1 MRSLLRLIL
10 CCISFFYP
18 ALSGAETAS
27 TWDVRQLMQE
37 LSQVKEAKGTFTESK
52 HLQVLSHPLESS
64 GTLLFKA
71 PDHLEKHTVAPKAES
86 LVLDK
91 GVLRIDNK
99 ARNIKRTLQLQ
110 DYPALWALVESIR
123 STLAGDLETLQ
134 RFYTIELDGNSS
146 GWTMTL
152 QPIELKMREVV
163 SEVRISGHANIIDS
177 IETRE
182 ANGDHA
188 LMKIRMDAP

>member
-1 MRSLLRLIL
+1 MRFLFRLIL
-10 CCISFFYP
+10 CLATFCYP

-37 LSQVKEAKGTFTESK
+37 LSQVKEAKGTFVESK
-52 HLQVLSHPLESS
+52 FLQLLSRPLESS

-99 ARNIKRTLQLQ
+99 ARNIKRTLQVQ

-134 RFYTIELDGNSS
+134 RFYTIELEGNSS
-146 GWTMTL
+146 RWTMTL

-188 LMKIRMDAP
+188 LMKIRMDTP

>member
-1 MRSLLRLIL
+1 MRFLFMLI
-10 CCISFFYP
+10 FFYP

-27 TWDVRQLMQE
+27 SWDVRQLMQE
-37 LSQVKEAKGTFTESK
+37 LSQVKEAKGTFVESK
-52 HLQVLSHPLESS
+52 FLQVLSRPLESS

-71 PDHLEKHTVAPKAES
+71 PDHLEKHTVAPKPES

-91 GVLRIDNK
+91 GVLRIDSK
-99 ARNIKRTLQLQ
+99 ARNIKRTLRLQ

-146 GWTMTL
+146 SWTMTL

-163 SEVRISGHANIIDS
+163 SEVIISGHTNIIDG

-188 LMKIRMDAP
+188 LMKVRMDTP